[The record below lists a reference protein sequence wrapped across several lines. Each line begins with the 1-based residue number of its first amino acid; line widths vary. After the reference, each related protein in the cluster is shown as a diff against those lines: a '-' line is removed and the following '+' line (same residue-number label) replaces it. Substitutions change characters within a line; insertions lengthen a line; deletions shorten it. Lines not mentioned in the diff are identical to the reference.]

1 MIWSLLALVCFLYL
15 LTLFGRVI
23 FDWVQVFSRDWRPKG
38 FLLVLA
44 EVFYTLTD
52 PPVKFLRRYI
62 PPLTLGQI
70 RIDVGFLILFVGV
83 SFLFQLFNVLAAR
96 SA

>member
-15 LTLFGRVI
+15 LALFGRVI
-23 FDWVQVFSRDWRPKG
+23 FDWVQVFSRDFRPKG
-38 FLLVLA
+38 ILLILA
-44 EVFYTLTD
+44 ELFYTLTD

-62 PPLTLGQI
+62 PPLTIGQL

-83 SFLFQLFNVLAAR
+83 TFLLQFFNIMAAR
-96 SA
+96 

>member
-15 LTLFGRVI
+15 LVLFGRVI
-23 FDWVQVFSRDWRPKG
+23 FDWVQVFSRDFRPKG
-38 FLLVLA
+38 VVLVLA
-44 EVFYTLTD
+44 ELFYTLTD

-62 PPLTLGQI
+62 PPLTIGQL

-83 SFLFQLFNVLAAR
+83 SILLQFFNIMAAR
-96 SA
+96 

>member
-15 LTLFGRVI
+15 LILFGRVS
-23 FDWVQVFSRDWRPKG
+23 FDWVQVFSRDFRPKG
-38 FLLVLA
+38 VLLILA
-44 EVFYTLTD
+44 ELFYTLTD

-62 PPLTLGQI
+62 PPLTIGQL

-83 SFLFQLFNVLAAR
+83 SFLFRFFSIMAAQ
-96 SA
+96 